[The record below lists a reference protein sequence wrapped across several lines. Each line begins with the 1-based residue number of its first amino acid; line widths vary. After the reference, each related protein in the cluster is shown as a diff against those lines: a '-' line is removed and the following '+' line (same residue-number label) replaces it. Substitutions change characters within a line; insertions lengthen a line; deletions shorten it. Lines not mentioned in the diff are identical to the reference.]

1 MRARVYVYGF
11 TVEED
16 ERIDAL
22 FEELGIPE
30 AVRIEKNQGSV
41 TLEDI
46 IENGKSGDGELECD
60 ERIILF
66 HEISDKGV
74 YTLMQ
79 AVKSIDVPKPI
90 FAVVT
95 EHSMHWTF
103 EQLASHLLREKTAF
117 EQGRPDLA
125 TD

>member
-1 MRARVYVYGF
+1 MSARVYVYGF
-11 TVEED
+11 TLEED

-22 FEELGIPE
+22 FGELGIPE
-30 AVRIEKNQGSV
+30 AVRIEKDQGSV

-46 IENGKSGDGELECD
+46 IENGKSGDGKLEYD
-60 ERIILF
+60 ERIVLF

-79 AVKSIDVPKPI
+79 AIKSIDVPKPI
-90 FAVVT
+90 FAVVSD
-95 EHSMHWTF
+95 HSMHWTF
-103 EQLASHLLREKTAF
+103 EQLASHLLREKNAF
-117 EQGRPDLA
+117 EQGRPDPE

>member
-1 MRARVYVYGF
+1 MSARIYVYGF
-11 TVEED
+11 TQEE
-16 ERIDAL
+16 EKRINAL
-22 FEELGIPE
+22 FGELGIPE
-30 AVRIEKNQGSV
+30 AVRIERNQGSV
-41 TLEDI
+41 TLGDI
-46 IENGKSGDGELECD
+46 IENGKSGDGDLEYD
-60 ERIILF
+60 ERIVLF

-79 AVKSIDVPKPI
+79 AIKSVDVPKPI

-95 EHSMHWTF
+95 EHSRHWTF

-117 EQGRPDLA
+117 EQGRPDPK